1 MRESPRII
9 IRGIL
14 AIDQANVSGVAMGAL
29 CDDGTLKRVS
39 FGVAVSAAQRTKH
52 LQDALLRADLKIHDL
67 AVVMEDHTH
76 IPAAAGWGSATLI
89 GMGDARGRWREKLE
103 DAGHPRTMLF
113 DVDMKEWRG
122 DVLGRRFATARKELA
137 KAEAIK
143 WAEGRT
149 KIKDIDH
156 NAAEAVCL
164 LYWAART
171 LPKRLAA
178 ERLQRDLF
186 PGVM

>member
-1 MRESPRII
+1 MKESPRIL
-9 IRGIL
+9 IRGII
-14 AIDQANVSGVAMGAL
+14 AIDQASVSGVAMGAL
-29 CDDGTLKRVS
+29 CDDGSLKRVS

-67 AVVMEDHTH
+67 AVVMEDHMH
-76 IPAAAGWGSATLI
+76 IPASAGWGSGTLI

-103 DAGHPRTMLF
+103 DLGHPRHMLF

-122 DVLGRRFATARKELA
+122 DVLGRRFATARKEIA
-137 KAEAIK
+137 KPEAIR
-143 WAEGRT
+143 WAEGKT
-149 KIKDIDH
+149 KITGIDH

-178 ERLQRDLF
+178 ERMQRDLF
-186 PGVM
+186 TGVG